1 MLFYHYKLN
10 ATQELVLSILKA
22 RLFNDE
28 NRIINAE
35 KDVWET
41 VYDFSRQQRVLLV
54 VYDYLRNHKEIVPD
68 DILLKMKKFY
78 LANVARTIRFE
89 EDLIK
94 IKSIFDNAQIPYMLI
109 KGISLSRILY
119 NDPALRIS
127 SDMDVIIQRSD
138 LHKADSE
145 LLKHDYLCATRNDS
159 RKYQYFRR
167 VTHQWTYS
175 SPHRRNFLELHT
187 KYGPLSRSVTIGN
200 DNIWQRIQ
208 HLDLNGNSFSVMSA
222 EDLLLFLVLHN
233 TKELWDDWLQL
244 NDVAA
249 LISGN
254 PDLKADEILDAA
266 EKMHCT
272 KRLLLSLLLL
282 EEVFQ
287 SSFLHEI
294 IERLFNRYKMKGLV
308 QASLNH
314 LFTPEGLGRG
324 LWSTRTWRDLRL
336 ADLWRDR
343 FVVVTHKG
351 LNVLARTIP

>member
-1 MLFYHYKLN
+1 MLLQQNKLN

-28 NRIINAE
+28 NRIVNAD
-35 KDVWET
+35 KDIWET
-41 VYDFSRQQRVLLV
+41 VYDFCRQQRVVLV
-54 VYDYLRNHKEIVPD
+54 VYDYLRNHKEIVPK

-78 LANVARTIRFE
+78 LANVVRTIRFE
-89 EDLIK
+89 EDLLK
-94 IKSIFDNAQIPYMLI
+94 IKLIFDDAHIPYMLI
-109 KGISLSRILY
+109 KGISLSKILY
-119 NDPALRIS
+119 NNPALRVS
-127 SDMDVIIQRSD
+127 SDMDVIIRRSD
-138 LHKADSE
+138 LHQADTE
-145 LLKHDYLCATRNDS
+145 LLKHDFLGAPPNRSIRYE
-159 RKYQYFRR
+159 YFRR

-187 KYGPLSRSVTIGN
+187 KYGPLSRSVTTGN
-200 DNIWQRIQ
+200 DDIWQRIQ
-208 HLDLNGNSFSVMSA
+208 HIDLNGNLFSVMSA

-254 PDLKADEILDAA
+254 PELKADEILDAA
-266 EKMHCT
+266 EKMHCA

-351 LNVLARTIP
+351 LNVLARAIP